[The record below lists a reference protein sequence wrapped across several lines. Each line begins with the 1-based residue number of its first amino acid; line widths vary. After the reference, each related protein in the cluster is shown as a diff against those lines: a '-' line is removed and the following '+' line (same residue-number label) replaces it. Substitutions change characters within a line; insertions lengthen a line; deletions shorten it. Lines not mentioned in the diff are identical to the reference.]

1 MLKYN
6 IKCNIKYKVLMHGH
20 VINYTK
26 ILLTYKLN
34 VCNVLCNTKCNT
46 LEDYNREEVY

>member
-6 IKCNIKYKVLMHGH
+6 IKYNIKYKVLMHGH

-26 ILLTYKLN
+26 ILLKY
-34 VCNVLCNTKCNT
+34 
-46 LEDYNREEVY
+46 